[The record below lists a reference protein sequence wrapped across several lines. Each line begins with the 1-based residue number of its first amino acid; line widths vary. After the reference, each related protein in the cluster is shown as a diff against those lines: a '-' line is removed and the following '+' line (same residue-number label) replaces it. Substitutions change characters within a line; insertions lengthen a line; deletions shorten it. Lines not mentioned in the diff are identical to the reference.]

1 MKRFIVCLLTAVFL
15 MPLFSQNYGVVLS
28 GGGGKGAYEIGV
40 WRALTEYG
48 IAQKTTVLSGTSV
61 GGLNAALVTC
71 LDQEKSEY
79 LWKEI
84 VPYVLTN
91 DDEII
96 SQKGLSNIL
105 DSVDLTY
112 LQACNYP
119 KIYVSAV
126 KDEFTVLKL
135 IGSMFLKFGDNT
147 SRFVLNEQTD
157 TEEIKNMLL
166 ATSAVPI
173 LTDPVKLSDGNYYVD
188 GGGEE
193 YGGDNTPVFPV
204 YNNHKDIDII
214 VVVHLSK
221 TPDRKIS
228 AEDYPDVQIVQI
240 IPSIDLRGMWGSID
254 FTKETIENIM
264 EQGYEDTVSTLNSM
278 GMKPVA
284 PYWFE

>member
-40 WRALTEYG
+40 WRALVEYG

-221 TPDRKIS
+221 APDRKIS